1 MEEDKDF
8 QGVICIHS
16 LDSIHMF
23 HVHSIWPVYSEVLL
37 LWKAMSILRTY
48 WGTSPQNK
56 LLLEG
61 KIFFMRKRQFGVTN
75 ISTRKWGDY
84 RVCPEQEEI
93 TSEAGEIYDFS
104 VGRQSSKPEGLVSHR
119 KGLEMGRRVIYVQ
132 VAAVQ
137 SFPPPAL
144 ILEHSHYFGTV
155 KLSSSFSC
163 ICS

>member
-48 WGTSPQNK
+48 WGTSPKNK

-61 KIFFMRKRQFGVTN
+61 KIFMRKRQFGVT
-75 ISTRKWGDY
+75 
-84 RVCPEQEEI
+84 V
-93 TSEAGEIYDFS
+93 
-104 VGRQSSKPEGLVSHR
+104 
-119 KGLEMGRRVIYVQ
+119 
-132 VAAVQ
+132 
-137 SFPPPAL
+137 
-144 ILEHSHYFGTV
+144 
-155 KLSSSFSC
+155 
-163 ICS
+163 